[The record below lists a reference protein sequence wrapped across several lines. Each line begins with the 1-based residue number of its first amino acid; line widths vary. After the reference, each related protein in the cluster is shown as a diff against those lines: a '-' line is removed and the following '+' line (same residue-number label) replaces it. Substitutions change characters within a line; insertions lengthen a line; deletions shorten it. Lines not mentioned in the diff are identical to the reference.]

1 MDTDKHR
8 WKKEIRKSLLTVG
21 ICLLVYTLSYALN
34 SFLGG
39 YWLKPEMDG
48 HDRYSFGLAMPTAI
62 MWQPLLGH
70 EAMGHLDYFGA
81 LYMPLIRLDRRVIH
95 PTIYISDDVGS
106 QKLSNLK
113 KSQVHPHWRDE
124 FATKIAATGVRDE
137 SGQAIRCTFRYTGSD
152 RPREI
157 TEIRVRKELARKLDA
172 SPPSTFTEKPFEN
185 HYDEWLNEIYVRW
198 TGRFSLSK
206 DHDVILVI
214 PAKQPQAGTG
224 SIVFFYQRT
233 DDASHDFKNLCSAE
247 LK

>member
-21 ICLLVYTLSYALN
+21 ICLLVYTLSFALN

-48 HDRYSFGLAMPTAI
+48 HDRYSFGLAMRTAI

-70 EAMGHLDYFGA
+70 EAMGHLNFFGSF
-81 LYMPLIRLDRRVIH
+81 YMPLIRLDRRVIH
-95 PTIYISDDVGS
+95 PTIYISDDVGR

-113 KSQVHPHWRDE
+113 TSQVHPHWRDE
-124 FATKIAATGVRDE
+124 FATEIAATVIRDE

-152 RPREI
+152 HPRAILEIWMPRE
-157 TEIRVRKELARKLDA
+157 LANKMEA
-172 SPPSTFTEKPFEN
+172 SPPGGFVKKDFEDYRDYDSE
-185 HYDEWLNEIYVRW
+185 HYIRW
-198 TGRFSLSK
+198 IGNFGLSENQ
-206 DHDVILVI
+206 DVPLLI
-214 PAKQPQAGTG
+214 PAKDPQAGTG
-224 SIVFFYQRT
+224 RICFYYART
-233 DDASHDFKNLCSAE
+233 DDTSTDYRNLCFAV